1 MRFAVYNPPHTANRP
16 AISNLA
22 VILCCYPKR
31 TSETERATIQYMQS
45 NLIRETFPVG
55 PLRCNCTILANP
67 ETRQAIVVD
76 PGDEI
81 AGILARLARHHLTL
95 KQIIVTHAHI
105 DHIGGAAQLKRVTGA
120 PVFFHQQD
128 LPLVAMLDVQAGW
141 LGVPTPEKVGLDQS
155 AEDGLTTGIAGLETE
170 VIHTPGHTPG
180 SICLL
185 FPKQELLLAGDTL
198 FAGSVGRTDLPGGD
212 SQALLRS
219 IHTRLM
225 PLPENTLVVP
235 GHGEETT
242 LGEERETNPFLQPGI
257 RL

>member
-1 MRFAVYNPPHTANRP
+1 MKPR
-16 AISNLA
+16 L
-22 VILCCYPKR
+22 L
-31 TSETERATIQYMQS
+31 
-45 NLIRETFPVG
+45 RETFPVG
-55 PLRCNCTILANP
+55 PLRCNCTLLANM
-67 ETRQAIVVD
+67 ESLEAIVVD

-81 AGILARLARHHLTL
+81 ADILARLARHHLTL

-120 PVFFHQQD
+120 PVLFHQAD
-128 LPLVAMLDVQAGW
+128 LPILDMLEMQAGW
-141 LGVPTPEKVGLDQS
+141 LGIPTPEKVVLDQS
-155 AEDGLTTGIAGLETE
+155 ANDGLATGIPGLEAE

-212 SQALLRS
+212 TSTLLHL
-219 IHTRLM
+219 IHTRVLL
-225 PLPENTLVVP
+225 LPERTLVVP

-242 LGEERETNPFLQPGI
+242 LGHERETNPFLQPDMWP
-257 RL
+257 

>member
-1 MRFAVYNPPHTANRP
+1 MR
-16 AISNLA
+16 IS
-22 VILCCYPKR
+22 
-31 TSETERATIQYMQS
+31 
-45 NLIRETFPVG
+45 
-55 PLRCNCTILANP
+55 TILAGLRSSNGSP
-67 ETRQAIVVD
+67 ERRSFSISRTCRWS
-76 PGDEI
+76 PCWTCRR
-81 AGILARLARHHLTL
+81 AGSACPRRRKSAL
-95 KQIIVTHAHI
+95 
-105 DHIGGAAQLKRVTGA
+105 DH
-120 PVFFHQQD
+120 
-128 LPLVAMLDVQAGW
+128 
-141 LGVPTPEKVGLDQS
+141 S

-225 PLPENTLVVP
+225 PLPESTLVVP

-242 LGEERETNPFLQPGI
+242 LGEERETNPFLQPGV
-257 RL
+257 RF

>member
-1 MRFAVYNPPHTANRP
+1 MPPR
-16 AISNLA
+16 L
-22 VILCCYPKR
+22 L
-31 TSETERATIQYMQS
+31 
-45 NLIRETFPVG
+45 RETFPVG
-55 PLRCNCTILANP
+55 PLRCNCTLLANL
-67 ETRQAIVVD
+67 ETREAIVVD

-81 AGILARLARHHLTL
+81 ADILARLARRHLTL

-120 PVFFHQQD
+120 PVLFHQAD
-128 LPLVAMLDVQAGW
+128 LPVLGMLEMQAAW
-141 LGVPTPEKVGLDQS
+141 LGLPAPEKVALDQS
-155 AEDGLTTGIAGLETE
+155 ANDGLAAGILGLEAE

-180 SICLL
+180 SICLH

-212 SQALLRS
+212 TRALLGS
-219 IHTRLM
+219 IHARLL

-242 LGEERETNPFLQPGI
+242 LGQERETNPFLQPDM